1 MKVQKEV
8 VFYLVIISYITD
20 FVPKNIRMRMIGDEF
35 WAALARALGPK
46 LVATFKLTFHPGTL
60 QTSLT
65 IKSVYL
71 TICVIWNSL
80 KVGQQK

>member
-1 MKVQKEV
+1 MKARKEV
-8 VFYLVIISYITD
+8 VFQLINDIINQD

-60 QTSLT
+60 FF
-65 IKSVYL
+65 
-71 TICVIWNSL
+71 
-80 KVGQQK
+80 